1 MVLDRLKYSKDHKLK
16 DMELMVKVSD
26 YWTKIMVLYKNQAFK
41 KNFTLLST
49 LIQKNAKQLLNIL
62 CGNS

>member
-1 MVLDRLKYSKDHKLK
+1 MVLDRLKYTKDHKLK

-26 YWTKIMVLYKNQAFK
+26 YWTKIMVLYKNQVFK

>member
-1 MVLDRLKYSKDHKLK
+1 MVLDRLKYTKDHKLK

-26 YWTKIMVLYKNQAFK
+26 YWTKIMDLYKNQVFK

>member
-1 MVLDRLKYSKDHKLK
+1 MVLDRLKYTKDHKLK

-26 YWTKIMVLYKNQAFK
+26 YWTKIMVLYKNQVFN

-62 CGNS
+62 CGNF

>member
-1 MVLDRLKYSKDHKLK
+1 MVLDRLKYTKDHKLK

-26 YWTKIMVLYKNQAFK
+26 YWTKIMVLYKNQVFK

-49 LIQKNAKQLLNIL
+49 LIQKNAKQLLNML

>member
-1 MVLDRLKYSKDHKLK
+1 MVLDRLKYTKDHKLK
-16 DMELMVKVSD
+16 EMELMVKVSD
-26 YWTKIMVLYKNQAFK
+26 YWTKIMVLYKNQVFK

-49 LIQKNAKQLLNIL
+49 LIQKNAKQLLNMS